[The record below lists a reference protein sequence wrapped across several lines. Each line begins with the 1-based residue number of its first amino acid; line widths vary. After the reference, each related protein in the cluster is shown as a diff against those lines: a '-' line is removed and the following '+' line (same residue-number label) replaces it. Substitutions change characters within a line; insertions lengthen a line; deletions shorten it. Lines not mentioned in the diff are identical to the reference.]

1 MCPLHKQEREL
12 DLLEKVWVYEATKCP
27 RVTTSVLKKLNKT
40 YNHINAT
47 NGKLPVTSKLRWVVQ
62 DTSHLRILILSQ

>member
-1 MCPLHKQEREL
+1 MCPLPKQEREL

-27 RVTTSVLKKLNKT
+27 KVTTSVLKKLNKT

-47 NGKLPVTSKLRWVVQ
+47 TNGKLPVTSKLRWVV
-62 DTSHLRILILSQ
+62 HLRILILSQ